1 MGALIL
7 LFSLQGLKR
16 RSIRLGPVP
25 ITPVLV
31 FAAIVVITTVV
42 ELIGSYIMEWTTG
55 GWLWDYH
62 RFAFNFQGR
71 IALNPSLRFGVGGMI
86 LLYGFQP
93 LLERLPAAVFSVVIR
108 LLLVLLAAD
117 AAFLPFR

>member
-1 MGALIL
+1 M
-7 LFSLQGLKR
+7 
-16 RSIRLGPVP
+16 
-25 ITPVLV
+25 
-31 FAAIVVITTVV
+31 V

-86 LLYGFQP
+86 LLYGLQP
-93 LLERLPAAVFSVVIR
+93 LLERLANRLPPAVFSVVIR

-117 AAFLPFR
+117 TAFLLFR

>member
-1 MGALIL
+1 M
-7 LFSLQGLKR
+7 
-16 RSIRLGPVP
+16 P

-31 FAAIVVITTVV
+31 FVAIVVITTVV

-86 LLYGFQP
+86 LLYGLQP
-93 LLERLPAAVFSVVIR
+93 LLERLANRLPPAVFSVVIR

-117 AAFLPFR
+117 AAFLLFR